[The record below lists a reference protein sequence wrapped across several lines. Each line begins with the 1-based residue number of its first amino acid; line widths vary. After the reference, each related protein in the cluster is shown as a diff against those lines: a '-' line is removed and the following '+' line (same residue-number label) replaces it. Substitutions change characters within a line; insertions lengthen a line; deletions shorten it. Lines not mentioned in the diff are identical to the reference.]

1 MLSKVYSCCF
11 FGMDGYCVEIETYIS
26 NGLPSCQIVG
36 LPDAAVNESKERVR
50 SAIKNSGMEFPLK
63 RITVNMAPADIRKEG
78 AFYDL
83 PIAVG
88 ILLSS
93 GQVEPVFPLEDTAV
107 IGELSLGGEVK
118 KVKGVLT
125 MAIALKEM
133 GFSRIILPRDNAE
146 EASIVEN
153 MEIIGIKSLDEA
165 IEYLKAPEKYKRP
178 KKGEHPPE
186 APGAELDLSDVRG
199 QENAKRA
206 LEIAAA
212 GMHNIIL
219 IGPPGSGKTMLA
231 RRLPTI
237 LPDLNE
243 EQALEVTKIYSIAGK
258 LEGKSIIRVAP
269 FRAPHHTISAV
280 SLVGGGTIPRPGE
293 ISLAHQGVLFL
304 DEMPEFSRRVLEALR
319 QPVENEVITVS
330 RVNATFSFPAKFLLA
345 ASANPC
351 PCGYY
356 GDHTRECR
364 CSPRDIQK
372 YFGRISGPL
381 MDRIDLQVE
390 ISRVPVQDLDRRK
403 SWTTSAEVKERVI
416 RAREIQ
422 YNRLKGKGLM
432 YNSQLSIKDI
442 EQKCEV
448 SARAMDFLNSTY
460 RRLGLSARGYVK
472 VLKVARTIADLAER
486 GGVEVEDIA
495 EALQYRITS

>member
-1 MLSKVYSCCF
+1 MYHAFRNSPEAIHIYILLVYELRLFRSIVPLVEHLLLELLSFCF
-11 FGMDGYCVEIETYIS
+11 LVPNVPNDFPFYGFHNFVSLSVSLFEIVAGEA
-26 NGLPSCQIVG
+26 GRLR
-36 LPDAAVNESKERVR
+36 L
-50 SAIKNSGMEFPLK
+50 SASLQGWPIPGKNF
-63 RITVNMAPADIRKEG
+63 I
-78 AFYDL
+78 L
-83 PIAVG
+83 PIAFLRFG
-88 ILLSS
+88 RYIIIQSYS
-93 GQVEPVFPLEDTAV
+93 
-107 IGELSLGGEVK
+107 
-118 KVKGVLT
+118 
-125 MAIALKEM
+125 
-133 GFSRIILPRDNAE
+133 FS
-146 EASIVEN
+146 
-153 MEIIGIKSLDEA
+153 
-165 IEYLKAPEKYKRP
+165 LKALYYKT
-178 KKGEHPPE
+178 
-186 APGAELDLSDVRG
+186 
-199 QENAKRA
+199 
-206 LEIAAA
+206 IY
-212 GMHNIIL
+212 NIIL

>member
-1 MLSKVYSCCF
+1 M
-11 FGMDGYCVEIETYIS
+11 
-26 NGLPSCQIVG
+26 
-36 LPDAAVNESKERVR
+36 
-50 SAIKNSGMEFPLK
+50 
-63 RITVNMAPADIRKEG
+63 
-78 AFYDL
+78 
-83 PIAVG
+83 
-88 ILLSS
+88 
-93 GQVEPVFPLEDTAV
+93 
-107 IGELSLGGEVK
+107 
-118 KVKGVLT
+118 
-125 MAIALKEM
+125 
-133 GFSRIILPRDNAE
+133 
-146 EASIVEN
+146 
-153 MEIIGIKSLDEA
+153 
-165 IEYLKAPEKYKRP
+165 
-178 KKGEHPPE
+178 
-186 APGAELDLSDVRG
+186 
-199 QENAKRA
+199 
-206 LEIAAA
+206 
-212 GMHNIIL
+212 
-219 IGPPGSGKTMLA
+219 
-231 RRLPTI
+231 
-237 LPDLNE
+237 PDLNE

>member
-1 MLSKVYSCCF
+1 MIPGLKDAEFVRY
-11 FGMDGYCVEIETYIS
+11 GVMHRNTYINS
-26 NGLPSCQIVG
+26 PRLMLDTLQLRADPGIMFAGQITGVEGYIESTASGLVAGIGMARLLRGKPPLVLPRETIIGSLIKYITTSTASDGFQPMNANFG
-36 LPDAAVNESKERVR
+36 L
-50 SAIKNSGMEFPLK
+50 
-63 RITVNMAPADIRKEG
+63 
-78 AFYDL
+78 L
-83 PIAVG
+83 P
-88 ILLSS
+88 
-93 GQVEPVFPLEDTAV
+93 PLE
-107 IGELSLGGEVK
+107 GRVK
-118 KVKGVLT
+118 DKKWRNRML
-125 MAIALKEM
+125 
-133 GFSRIILPRDNAE
+133 AE
-146 EASIVEN
+146 R
-153 MEIIGIKSLDEA
+153 SLDEA
-165 IEYLKAPEKYKRP
+165 VEYLKAPEKYERP
-178 KKGEHPPE
+178 EIIEHPPE

-237 LPDLNE
+237 LPDLKE

-258 LEGKSIIRVAP
+258 LEGESIIRVPP
-269 FRAPHHTISAV
+269 FRAPHHTISAA

-372 YFGRISGPL
+372 YFGKISGPL

-390 ISRVPVQDLDRRK
+390 ISRVPMQDLDRK
-403 SWTTSAEVKERVI
+403 KGGVTSAEVKERVI
-416 RAREIQ
+416 RARKIQ

-442 EQKCEV
+442 EQKCNV
-448 SARAMDFLNSTY
+448 SAKAMDFLNSTY
-460 RRLGLSARGYVK
+460 RRLDLSARGYVK
-472 VLKVARTIADLAER
+472 VLKVARTIADLEER

>member
-1 MLSKVYSCCF
+1 
-11 FGMDGYCVEIETYIS
+11 
-26 NGLPSCQIVG
+26 
-36 LPDAAVNESKERVR
+36 
-50 SAIKNSGMEFPLK
+50 
-63 RITVNMAPADIRKEG
+63 
-78 AFYDL
+78 
-83 PIAVG
+83 
-88 ILLSS
+88 
-93 GQVEPVFPLEDTAV
+93 
-107 IGELSLGGEVK
+107 
-118 KVKGVLT
+118 
-125 MAIALKEM
+125 
-133 GFSRIILPRDNAE
+133 
-146 EASIVEN
+146 
-153 MEIIGIKSLDEA
+153 
-165 IEYLKAPEKYKRP
+165 
-178 KKGEHPPE
+178 
-186 APGAELDLSDVRG
+186 LDLSDVRG

-237 LPDLNE
+237 LPDLKE

-258 LEGKSIIRVAP
+258 LEGKSIIRVPP
-269 FRAPHHTISAV
+269 FRAPHHTISAA

-304 DEMPEFSRRVLEALR
+304 DELPEFSRRVLEALR

-403 SWTTSAEVKERVI
+403 GGATSAEVKERVI

-422 YNRLKGKGLM
+422 YNRLKGKGLL

-442 EQKCEV
+442 EQNCRV

-472 VLKVARTIADLAER
+472 VLKVARTIADLEEK